1 MRYLAQAILPMRS
14 RVTFDRESHVCKQAQ
29 LLSETRVRADYS
41 ARRLDFREGIFIRQP
56 IGDHEEVYA
65 D

>member
-1 MRYLAQAILPMRS
+1 MRG